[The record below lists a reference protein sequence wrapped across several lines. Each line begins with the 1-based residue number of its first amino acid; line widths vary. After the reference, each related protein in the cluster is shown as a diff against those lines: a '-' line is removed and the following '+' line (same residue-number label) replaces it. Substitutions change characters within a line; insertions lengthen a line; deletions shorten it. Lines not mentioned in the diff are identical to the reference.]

1 MPRYEARTRS
11 AYPSSFFPPPSSLNI
26 EHRGV
31 LDTKSQRSNPYSPQ
45 RHSRNGRRT
54 VEKPKRV
61 ERFILDLCSLYLRWV
76 VNMALEVAWRKRV
89 QAQLR
94 MINENTGWMLDKGLA
109 SVLSTKLLNRRESG
123 WPEPNLLLFVILFWI
138 AITRWCQILI
148 TFWNTSDQS
157 LTDFGESLNSD
168 ICRFGE

>member
-45 RHSRNGRRT
+45 QHSRNGRRT

-61 ERFILDLCSLYLRWV
+61 ERFILDLCPLYLRWV

-94 MINENTGWMLDKGLA
+94 MINENTGWMLDKRLA
-109 SVLSTKLLNRRESG
+109 SVLSTKLLKRPLG
-123 WPEPNLLLFVILFWI
+123 WSQPNVLLAVIVFRI

-148 TFWNTSDQS
+148 TSWKASDQLLS
-157 LTDFGESLNSD
+157 DFGESP
-168 ICRFGE
+168 